1 MHVVHCLSTGVRMG
15 GGAMRPSS
23 TAVRTQ
29 TESPVLQRA
38 LHQVESRGLCAHGSV
53 AVRRPSARR
62 CGCDDLKAC
71 ARIASGH

>member
-15 GGAMRPSS
+15 GGGMRPSS

-38 LHQVESRGLCAHGSV
+38 LHQVDHRPVCAGSV

-62 CGCDDLKAC
+62 SGCAT
-71 ARIASGH
+71 